1 MTKLKFTVLVD
12 EVFNEFDCKLLGM
25 EYSDD
30 GICKVN
36 YATDLRI
43 AFTEGVKEVLTA
55 KPDTIDP
62 KKYNAVGREKVKEYV
77 LGRIKVVGSEGRA

>member
-25 EYSDD
+25 EYNED

-36 YATDLRI
+36 YTDGFDDLHLFVAYRFMNRARLRLLI
-43 AFTEGVKEVLTA
+43 MDQLNLLIEINPA
-55 KPDTIDP
+55 ID
-62 KKYNAVGREKVKEYV
+62 
-77 LGRIKVVGSEGRA
+77 LGF

>member
-25 EYSDD
+25 DYTDD

-36 YATDLRI
+36 FTDGFDDLHLFVAYRFMNRARLWLLIMNQLNLLIEINPATDLG
-43 AFTEGVKEVLTA
+43 F
-55 KPDTIDP
+55 
-62 KKYNAVGREKVKEYV
+62 
-77 LGRIKVVGSEGRA
+77 

>member
-25 EYSDD
+25 EYSED

-36 YATDLRI
+36 YTDGFDTDSHFYVAYRFMNRVRLRFKMMDELDLLVSVNPI
-43 AFTEGVKEVLTA
+43 
-55 KPDTIDP
+55 IDL
-62 KKYNAVGREKVKEYV
+62 VF
-77 LGRIKVVGSEGRA
+77 

>member
-25 EYSDD
+25 EYSED

-36 YATDLRI
+36 YTDGFKDLL
-43 AFTEGVKEVLTA
+43 F
-55 KPDTIDP
+55 
-62 KKYNAVGREKVKEYV
+62 
-77 LGRIKVVGSEGRA
+77 

>member
-25 EYSDD
+25 EYSED

-36 YATDLRI
+36 YTDGFTTDLHFYVAYRFMNR
-43 AFTEGVKEVLTA
+43 ARLRLKMMNELDLLVPVNPE
-55 KPDTIDP
+55 ID
-62 KKYNAVGREKVKEYV
+62 
-77 LGRIKVVGSEGRA
+77 LGF

>member
-36 YATDLRI
+36 FTDDFVTDLHFYVDYRFMDHAKLRLLIMEKIYKRI
-43 AFTEGVKEVLTA
+43 QE
-55 KPDTIDP
+55 
-62 KKYNAVGREKVKEYV
+62 
-77 LGRIKVVGSEGRA
+77 

>member
-25 EYSDD
+25 EYSED

-36 YATDLRI
+36 YTNGFVTDLHFYVAYRFMNRARLRFKI
-43 AFTEGVKEVLTA
+43 MDELDLLVPVNPE
-55 KPDTIDP
+55 ID
-62 KKYNAVGREKVKEYV
+62 
-77 LGRIKVVGSEGRA
+77 LGF

>member
-25 EYSDD
+25 EYSED

-36 YATDLRI
+36 YTDGFNNDLHLYVAYRFMNRARLRLKVMD
-43 AFTEGVKEVLTA
+43 ELDLLVPVNPE
-55 KPDTIDP
+55 ID
-62 KKYNAVGREKVKEYV
+62 
-77 LGRIKVVGSEGRA
+77 LGF